1 MPSERAGVGVGQAM
15 ENPMDFIKR
24 PVAVVGLGLSGEAAL
39 RLLRLNGV
47 KKADLCTF
55 DEKAPA
61 DYSSPEKMLE
71 ERKPQTI
78 VVSPGYP
85 LSREWI
91 QEFRES
97 GGEVTSELALA
108 VHYLTTE
115 KVIGVTGSVG
125 KSTTVSLLEAGL
137 QKFSPHAFVGGNI
150 GRPLADYVADLQ
162 SNKRQKAPWI
172 VLELSSYQLE
182 NCGALQCDLSAI
194 TYFTKNH
201 MERYTSLQHYYETK
215 WQLVKITKKAVVLN
229 ERGGDLKN
237 YAKGKRENAELMWV
251 DQTSEELM
259 PYELDKAK
267 LLGSHNQDNLAIAA
281 KLAKEAGW
289 PPIAFEGM
297 REFPG
302 LPHRMQN
309 LGMRSGVQ
317 FVNDSKATTME
328 SVKTAALG
336 IYEQMDRKKQLVLLL
351 GGKDK
356 DLPWQELAALK
367 KIQKIRPVFFG
378 EVGKKAKEL
387 SGLDGPV
394 FPKFREAVECLTGM
408 TQLGDIVL
416 LSPGGTSWDEFKNF
430 EERGQVFCE
439 LVEKHFEK

>member
-1 MPSERAGVGVGQAM
+1 M
-15 ENPMDFIKR
+15 ENPMDFVKR

-55 DEKAPA
+55 DDKPGNA
-61 DYSSPEKMLE
+61 DYCDPEKMME
-71 ERKPQTI
+71 EKKPQTL

-85 LSREWI
+85 LSKEWI
-91 QEFRES
+91 QEFKEA
-97 GGEVTSELALA
+97 GGHITSELALA
-108 VHYLTTE
+108 VHYLSTE
-115 KVIGVTGSVG
+115 RVIGVTGSVG
-125 KSTTVSLLEAGL
+125 KSTTVSILEAAL
-137 QKFSPHAFVGGNI
+137 KDFSPHSFVGGNI

-162 SNKRQKAPWI
+162 SHKREKAPWI

-182 NCGALQCDLSAI
+182 NCGALQCEFSAI
-194 TYFTKNH
+194 TYFTSNH

-237 YAKGKRENAELMWV
+237 YAKGKRENPELCWV
-251 DQTSEELM
+251 DQSSEDVM
-259 PYELDKAK
+259 PFELDKAK
-267 LLGSHNQDNLAIAA
+267 LLGSHNQDNLAMAA
-281 KLAKEAGW
+281 KLAVLAGW
-289 PPIAFEGM
+289 PSTAIEAM
-297 REFPG
+297 KKFPG
-302 LPHRMQN
+302 LPHRMEN
-309 LGMRSGVQ
+309 LGVRSGVH

-336 IYEQMDRKKQLVLLL
+336 IYEQMDRKKQLVILL

-356 DLPWQELAALK
+356 NLPWNELGELK
-367 KIQKIRPVFFG
+367 KIQKLRPVFFG
-378 EVGKKAKEL
+378 DVGKKAKDA

-394 FPKFREAVECLTGM
+394 FPKLKDAVDSLTGI

-416 LSPGGTSWDEFKNF
+416 LSPGGTSLDEFKNF
-430 EERGQVFCE
+430 EERGAVFRQ
-439 LVEKHFEK
+439 LVEKHFDV